1 MKDLNIDFINKNQY
15 FIGLSMIMLSIGG
28 RYIISE
34 LNDEYQEKISSYYFR
49 KIIIFC
55 AFFMATRDILK
66 AIILTIIF
74 ISIIMLTKSNEGKEN
89 GDEDEDEHEGYFLP
103 SDGIIYL

>member
-1 MKDLNIDFINKNQY
+1 MKDLNLDFINKNQY

-34 LNDEYQEKISSYYFR
+34 LNDEYQEK
-49 KIIIFC
+49 IIFC